1 MKRLLLLISVLLLS
15 ACSANKIPEGFEED
29 TLNSRAEEVVSLL
42 NDSKVDE
49 VYTLFRADVQAMIPL
64 EDLKTIIQSKF
75 DQVGSFKEITQ
86 IAITETK
93 DPNTSE
99 LYAVVILSC
108 SHDKGKTTYTLSFD
122 KDLLLV
128 GFYIK

>member
-29 TLNSRAEEVVSLL
+29 TLNLRAEEVVSLL

-93 DPNTSE
+93 DPNT
-99 LYAVVILSC
+99 
-108 SHDKGKTTYTLSFD
+108 
-122 KDLLLV
+122 
-128 GFYIK
+128 